1 MQVVT
6 NPVTH
11 LLKWIC
17 VFAWLLMLVL
27 TLYSFS
33 GSPKEFHMGGVDVSV
48 EITHRQLVVLAR
60 TLLGLGLAVLALL
73 AKRLWPLLLIAS
85 SLLYLTQWY
94 FGGPMRLV
102 GVIDGYRLLCQT
114 SSKLDLRL
122 DFAIRDLLVPS
133 GMALAFVGSIAYL
146 IVARTKRSP
155 RRS

>member
-1 MQVVT
+1 MT
-6 NPVTH
+6 R

-27 TLYSFS
+27 ALYSFS
-33 GSPKEFHMGGVDVSV
+33 GSPKEFHMGGVDVSN
-48 EITHRQLVVLAR
+48 EIAHRQLVVLVR
-60 TLLGLGLAVLALL
+60 TALGLGLAVTALL
-73 AKRLWPLLLIAS
+73 SKRLWPLLLIAS

-102 GVIDGYRLLCQT
+102 GVIDGYKLLWQT

-133 GMALAFVGSIAYL
+133 GMALALVGSIAYL
-146 IVARTKRSP
+146 IMSRTDRSP
-155 RRS
+155 GRS